1 MVFIT
6 NNDFMNNY
14 ISYEY
19 FLIKLF
25 ITISFLI
32 TIFNN
37 YFLNSYTIDN
47 EKLQKKF
54 AIACCSGGWGRGATG
69 CRLHRRV
76 RAAARTVGAGWLEPG
91 SLIDSSA
98 QGQVTG
104 RKRRTH
110 R

>member
-37 YFLNSYTIDN
+37 YFCRRNKFFIIRTITIIPTIRNYSDN
-47 EKLQKKF
+47 KKN
-54 AIACCSGGWGRGATG
+54 CSNNET
-69 CRLHRRV
+69 
-76 RAAARTVGAGWLEPG
+76 
-91 SLIDSSA
+91 
-98 QGQVTG
+98 
-104 RKRRTH
+104 
-110 R
+110 